1 MGKREWCGGGRRPPE
16 LFTMR
21 ETRVMRRRPKSAGAV
36 YNGGNASAADAAEG
50 RRSCLQWGKRE
61 CCEGGRRP
69 PELFRAVFTMGLDAR
84 LSVKCAF
91 GAFKHGKQIA

>member
-1 MGKREWCGGGRRPPE
+1 MG
-16 LFTMR
+16 
-21 ETRVMRRRPKSAGAV
+21 ETRVVRRRPKAAGAV
-36 YNGGNASAADAAEG
+36 YNGGNASDAEAAES
-50 RRSCLQWGKRE
+50 RRSCLQWGKRGW
-61 CCEGGRRP
+61 CGGGRRP